1 MKFALI
7 LLLSLATV
15 GCAFGSRRVNLL
27 YGDRVTTPVAA
38 PASRSTV
45 AVAKFSDARAKDAQ
59 GQRLGWIKDT
69 YGIPTAPVVA
79 LQDPVLWVSDGVARA
94 LESRGYRVERVDAS
108 PTGVPTVT
116 GTVTRVYSSMYANI
130 QADIEANVTID
141 RDRANVFSTP
151 CKGSVTWPAGSISA
165 SEYEGVFSAA
175 MD

>member
-15 GCAFGSRRVNLL
+15 GCAFGPRRVNLL
-27 YGDRVTTPVAA
+27 YGDRVTIPVAS
-38 PASRSTV
+38 PASRSAV
-45 AVAKFSDARAKDAQ
+45 AVAKFGDARAKDAK

-94 LESRGYRVERVDAS
+94 LESRGYRVARVDAS
-108 PTGVPTVT
+108 SAPSRVPTVS

-130 QADIEANVTID
+130 QAEIEATVSID
-141 RDRANVFSTP
+141 RDGARV
-151 CKGSVTWPAGSISA
+151 
-165 SEYEGVFSAA
+165 
-175 MD
+175 